1 MKKTIFAWH
10 IHHDVLVEPLRE
22 PIKNRIEYIKRNKP
36 KNEVDLR
43 LRLLKVVK
51 GKLPDGYDK
60 ALEAYGKAWE
70 AYGKALEAYGKAWEA
85 YFNANKESRKEVEML
100 HKKECGCG
108 WNGETIFTKANG
120 FGKEWGGGVWKKI
133 KLLWNFLLLV
143 FSL

>member
-70 AYGKALEAYGKAWEA
+70 AY
-85 YFNANKESRKEVEML
+85 FNANKESRKEVEML

-120 FGKEWGGGVWKKI
+120 FGKE
-133 KLLWNFLLLV
+133 
-143 FSL
+143 

>member
-70 AYGKALEAYGKAWEA
+70 AY
-85 YFNANKESRKEVEML
+85 FNANKESRKEVEML

-108 WNGETIFTKANG
+108 WNGKTIFTKANG